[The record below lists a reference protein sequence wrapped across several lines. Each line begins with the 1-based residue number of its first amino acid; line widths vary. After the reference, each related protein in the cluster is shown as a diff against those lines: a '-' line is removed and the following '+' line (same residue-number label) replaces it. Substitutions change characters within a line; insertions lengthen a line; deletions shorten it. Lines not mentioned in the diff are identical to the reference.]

1 MATAEEY
8 EKMSDAEKKK
18 EDWMNSKWRPM
29 MGWMYMLTCTMD
41 FVVFPVLW
49 SIIQVM
55 GGGEV
60 KTQWSPITLQGAGLF
75 HMAMGAVLGLAAWG
89 RTQEK
94 MAGANN
100 GGISPTPSTS
110 TSSFGASSTPSFGA
124 SATPSFG
131 APKPVTPAATAS
143 FDPEPSAPV
152 ADSSVPRPMPM
163 IKRPGT

>member
-8 EKMSDAEKKK
+8 AKMSDSEKKK
-18 EDWMNSKWRPM
+18 EDWMNNKWRPM
-29 MGWMYMLTCTMD
+29 MGWMYMIVCMTD
-41 FVVFPVLW
+41 FVLFPVLW
-49 SIIQVM
+49 SIVQVH

-60 KTQWSPITLQGAGLF
+60 KMQWQPITLQGAGLF
-75 HMAMGAVLGLAAWG
+75 HIAMGAILGIAAYG

-100 GGISPTPSTS
+100 GGISTPTPSFS
-110 TSSFGASSTPSFGA
+110 PAQSTPSFGA
-124 SATPSFG
+124 SATPSFS